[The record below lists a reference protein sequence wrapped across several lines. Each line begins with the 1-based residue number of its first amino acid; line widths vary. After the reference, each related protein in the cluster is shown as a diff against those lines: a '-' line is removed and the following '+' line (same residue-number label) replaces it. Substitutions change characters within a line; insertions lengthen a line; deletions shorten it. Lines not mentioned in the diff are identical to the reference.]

1 MFKAAIAIFS
11 ASIYI
16 LIKRHG
22 YKYGV
27 RYKRNLKLKIWELLA
42 GALMFT
48 SMIMSY
54 FISHINLLLAII
66 IYGIIWVLMCGCWY
80 KRRLEERL
88 LVMESI
94 VDEYKDDP
102 VNRKIA
108 EIKIL
113 DQFDDRDE
121 AILAMVAIAVMLV
134 MIACVRK

>member
-1 MFKAAIAIFS
+1 MFI
-11 ASIYI
+11 
-16 LIKRHG
+16 
-22 YKYGV
+22 
-27 RYKRNLKLKIWELLA
+27 
-42 GALMFT
+42 

-54 FISHINLLLAII
+54 FISYINLLLDII

-88 LVMESI
+88 LVMGSI